1 MVFEY
6 LIILDTSLIENRI
19 SLAVFLRY
27 PYFIRCRIVNVE
39 SIITAYDQ
47 PGLIIYGQ
55 CIRYFIFFEFGKLF
69 GQ

>member
-6 LIILDTSLIENRI
+6 LIILDTSLIEYRI
-19 SLAVFLRY
+19 SLAIFLRY

-39 SIITAYDQ
+39 SVITAYYQ

>member
-1 MVFEY
+1 MVFED

-19 SLAVFLRY
+19 SLPVFLRY

-47 PGLIIYGQ
+47 PGSIIYGQ
-55 CIRYFIFFEFGKLF
+55 CIRYFVFFEFGKLLR
-69 GQ
+69 Q